1 VASGL
6 GLCGGALV
14 LSQAGRALAG
24 RRASGLGVDALVWRG
39 LMGAAGGR
47 GTRLGSKAVAGT
59 GMLSA
64 AHMLTGMGAV
74 PGL

>member
-1 VASGL
+1 
-6 GLCGGALV
+6 
-14 LSQAGRALAG
+14 
-24 RRASGLGVDALVWRG
+24 LGVDALVWRG
-39 LMGAAGGR
+39 LMGAADGR